1 MSKDLKDAAITLE
14 DVAFMKD
21 SKGRLVPLEMV
32 SEIDR
37 TRDEVVRELVTAAKR
52 LQAAMTGFKTR
63 AMGDVQAFV
72 ELSAERYGVQ
82 MGGTKG
88 NTTLTSFDG
97 NFKVQVAIAEHL
109 VFDER
114 LQAAKHLVD
123 QCLTDWSADSRA
135 ELKTVVLDAFQ
146 VDREG
151 RVNTGR
157 ILSLRR
163 LAIDDPRW
171 LSAMRAISDSMQVMG
186 SKSYI
191 RVYERT
197 GPDGRWAPIALDLAV
212 L

>member
-1 MSKDLKDAAITLE
+1 MNEDTIKLNDAA
-14 DVAFMKD
+14 FKRD
-21 SKGRLVPLEMV
+21 SKGRLVPIELV
-32 SEIDR
+32 SDIDR
-37 TRDEVVRELVTAAKR
+37 QRDETVRELIEAAKR
-52 LQAAMTGFKTR
+52 LQAAMVAFKGR
-63 AMGDVQAFV
+63 AMGDVAAFV

-82 MGGTKG
+82 LGGQKG

-97 NFKVQVAIAEHL
+97 RFKIQVAIAEHL

-114 LQAAKHLVD
+114 LQAAKHLID

-135 ELKTVVLDAFQ
+135 ELKTVVMDAFQ

-163 LAIDDPRW
+163 LAIDDSRW
-171 LSAMRAISDSMQVMG
+171 ATAMRAISDSMQVVG

-191 RVYERT
+191 RLYERT
-197 GPDGRWAPIALDLAV
+197 GPDDRWTPIALDLAA